1 MEESL
6 VIKKLLN
13 VDMEL
18 HSLIAGLRIKKH
30 NLSLSELNK
39 LMEEDRILD
48 VDSTELIRQ
57 MRGKEYDL

>member
-30 NLSLSELNK
+30 NFIKSKWSWDKSVKELESYLENAR
-39 LMEEDRILD
+39 E
-48 VDSTELIRQ
+48 Q
-57 MRGKEYDL
+57 A